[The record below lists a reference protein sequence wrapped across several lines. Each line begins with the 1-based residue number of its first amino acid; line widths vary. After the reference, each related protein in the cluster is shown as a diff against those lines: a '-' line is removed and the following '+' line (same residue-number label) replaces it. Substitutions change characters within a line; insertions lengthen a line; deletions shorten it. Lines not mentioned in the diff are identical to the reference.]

1 MGLIAKTSPD
11 SMIFLRPR
19 SRHRPRFMAISYS
32 KFHNRMGWIA
42 DAWSALFSHLLWI
55 EVGLVVFIL
64 VLAYIRMGLNSSQPV
79 KWVVVLLRMFSGLWV
94 AVIALTVWSG
104 WRETTVPQPSLPCL
118 VYAFPEPSPRGKEAL
133 QLEDLKS
140 LPNKPAGC
148 LAQVATELG
157 KTTQLILIG
166 RHDRRELSSAA
177 AGQYHSNASLA
188 LDRAESL
195 KGWLELQQGAKSNA
209 IVLSTGPHQS
219 GDLAEDRSVEIR
231 AQSIRSETLNT
242 EYLEA
247 DVSMALLAL
256 MVALSAYLA
265 TVGLFLR
272 DRGGKL
278 SEAITPTEHRKKIL
292 KERSELNQAEKDELK
307 ELNALADRH
316 ARNTLYRK
324 LLILPDAPMILAAF
338 LLFLHVFCFYPRPML
353 DASIL
358 LFEMA
363 AVTFVLFHMFQWFMA
378 LRSR

>member
-1 MGLIAKTSPD
+1 
-11 SMIFLRPR
+11 
-19 SRHRPRFMAISYS
+19 
-32 KFHNRMGWIA
+32 
-42 DAWSALFSHLLWI
+42 
-55 EVGLVVFIL
+55 
-64 VLAYIRMGLNSSQPV
+64 
-79 KWVVVLLRMFSGLWV
+79 
-94 AVIALTVWSG
+94 
-104 WRETTVPQPSLPCL
+104 
-118 VYAFPEPSPRGKEAL
+118 
-133 QLEDLKS
+133 

-148 LAQVATELG
+148 LAKVATGLG

-177 AGQYHSNASLA
+177 AGQYLSNASLA
-188 LDRAESL
+188 LDRAEGL

-231 AQSIRSETLNT
+231 AESIRRETLNT

-247 DVSMALLAL
+247 DVSIALLGL

-278 SEAITPTEHRKKIL
+278 SEAIAPTEHRKKVL

-338 LLFLHVFCFYPRPML
+338 LLFLHVFYFCPQATL
-353 DASIL
+353 NASIL

-363 AVTFVLFHMFQWFMA
+363 AITFVIFHMFQWLMA
-378 LRSR
+378 LRSH